1 MAGPKETP
9 EQIAYA
15 RKIMACR
22 DFVPLWVRFAIFT
35 ALILVFQFTGGVYM
49 AAVVHMSGSMAWV
62 NSDVMMAGYTGL
74 VGMTMLF
81 PVQFR
86 VMFRFES
93 RQVILVSLAVG
104 IAAAIICMYCHNVV
118 IVCIVNYIAGVF
130 KMAGTF
136 FCITNIQLRISSTRN
151 MAYFYPFLYTI
162 ILTCIQLTAIS
173 TGYCVWFFG
182 DWQSM
187 HLMVVLLLSVAMI
200 VVKLTMKNHYRL
212 APFMP
217 FYGVDFLGC
226 LLWSGFLICVLFIVL
241 YGGQYEWWSHRYIW
255 YATWLGLMFLVLAIH
270 RASMVRHPFINLKT
284 FVQKNF
290 LNISILFVSY
300 CMMNAVANDIQI
312 FLTDR
317 VMGADFLNTT
327 NINWW
332 TIAGILCGTLL
343 SFVMLAKLKWRPK
356 WVCLMG
362 FSAFTTYVVMLY
374 FLVDP
379 TTELYMLRLP
389 LWFRG
394 FGNALLYVVLAY
406 ALARN
411 VPFPFYFQALC
422 AVGFIRTGVGT
433 PVCSGIL
440 EHFLD
445 AEQRRSMMEL
455 ASNLHLDT
463 FTGAVDTLGGAL
475 FQQSFLVAMKETY
488 GLVAL
493 VGVITIIIVVSS
505 DYRGSFKAMYPKM
518 ADIWRQERDAAK

>member
-1 MAGPKETP
+1 
-9 EQIAYA
+9 
-15 RKIMACR
+15 MACR
-22 DFVPLWVRFAIFT
+22 DFVPLWLRFTIFT
-35 ALILVFQFTGGVYM
+35 LLIVVFQFTGGVYM

-86 VMFRFES
+86 VMFRFEN
-93 RQVILVSLAVG
+93 RTVLMTSLTVA
-104 IAAAIICMYCHNVV
+104 IAAAIICMYCQNIV

-136 FCITNIQLRISSTRN
+136 YCITNIQLRISATRD

-162 ILTCIQLTAIS
+162 ILTCIQLTAIC
-173 TGYCVWFFG
+173 TGYCVWHFG

-187 HLMVVLLLSVAMI
+187 HMMVVVVLMLAVAML
-200 VVKLTMKNHYRL
+200 VVHVTMRRHYRL
-212 APFMP
+212 GPFIP
-217 FYGVDFLGC
+217 FYALDYLGC
-226 LLWSGFLICVLFIVL
+226 LLWSGFLICILFIVL
-241 YGGQYEWWSHRYIW
+241 YGEQYEWWSHRYIW
-255 YATWLGLMFLVLAIH
+255 YATWLGLAFLTLAIY
-270 RASMVRHPFINLKT
+270 RAAVIRHPFINLKT

-317 VMGADFLNTT
+317 VMGADFLHTT
-327 NINWW
+327 NVNWW
-332 TIAGILCGTLL
+332 TIAGILCGTGS
-343 SFVMLAKLKWRPK
+343 SFVMLAKLHWRPK
-356 WVCLMG
+356 WVATIG
-362 FSAFTTYVVMLY
+362 FASFTGYVVILY

-379 TTELYMLRLP
+379 TTELWMLRLP
-389 LWFRG
+389 LWLRG
-394 FGNALLYVVLAY
+394 YGNALLYVVLAY

-433 PVCSGIL
+433 PVCSGFL
-440 EHFLD
+440 EHFLN
-445 AEQRRSMMEL
+445 AEQRRSMMQL
-455 ASNLHLDT
+455 ASEINLNVIPQGQWSMLN
-463 FTGAVDTLGGAL
+463 GQL

-493 VGVITIIIVVSS
+493 VGVATIILVLAS
-505 DYRGSFKAMYPKM
+505 DYRGAYKAVYPKLPQL
-518 ADIWRQERDAAK
+518 WRMVKKATG